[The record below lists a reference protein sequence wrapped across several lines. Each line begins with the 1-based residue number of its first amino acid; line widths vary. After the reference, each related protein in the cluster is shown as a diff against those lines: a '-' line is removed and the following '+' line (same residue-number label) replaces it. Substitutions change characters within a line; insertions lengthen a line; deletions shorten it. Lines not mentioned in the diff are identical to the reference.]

1 MEHPDRNDPA
11 PGDDTRP
18 GPAGLGENVCPK
30 CDGTG
35 RIGGATCE
43 YCAGRGIVLEGI
55 AGA

>member
-1 MEHPDRNDPA
+1 MKHPDPNNPA

-18 GPAGLGENVCPK
+18 GPAGLGENICPK

-35 RIGGATCE
+35 KVDGAPCD
-43 YCAGRGIVLEGI
+43 YCAGRGIVMEGI